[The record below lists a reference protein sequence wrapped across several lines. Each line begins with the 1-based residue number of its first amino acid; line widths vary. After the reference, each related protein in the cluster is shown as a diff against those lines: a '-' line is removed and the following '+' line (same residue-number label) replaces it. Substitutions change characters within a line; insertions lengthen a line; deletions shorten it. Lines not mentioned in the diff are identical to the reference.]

1 MIKTQH
7 QIEQMRAAGRT
18 AAAAL
23 AHASGWLRPGV
34 TTAALAA
41 ELDRFIQAAGA
52 RPALKGYRGF
62 PAAAAISVNE
72 EAIHGVPSGRPLREG
87 DLVTIDLLLSQN
99 GYYADCAWT
108 WAVGQPA
115 AEDARLLAAG
125 EAALWAG
132 IAAARAGAPLSAL
145 SAAISAA
152 AARAGC
158 ALLAGWGGHGIGRRP
173 HERPFVP
180 NVERAGPAALLQ
192 PGMALTVEPIVCAG
206 SGAARR
212 GRDRWTIMTGDGA
225 KAAAFEHTIAITA
238 EGPLIL
244 TAV

>member
-1 MIKTQH
+1 MTKTPH
-7 QIEQMRAAGRT
+7 QIAHMRAAGRI

-23 AHASGWLRPGV
+23 AHAARLLRPGA
-34 TTAALAA
+34 TTAELAA

-52 RPALKGYRGF
+52 HPALKGYRGF
-62 PAAAAISVNE
+62 PAAAAISINE
-72 EAIHGVPSGRPLREG
+72 EAIHGVPTSRPLREG
-87 DLVTIDLLLSQN
+87 DLVTVDLLLSRN

-108 WAVGQPA
+108 WVIGQPS

-132 IAAARAGAPLSAL
+132 IAAARAGTPLSAIG
-145 SAAISAA
+145 AAISAA
-152 AARAGC
+152 AAQAGC
-158 ALLAGWGGHGIGRRP
+158 ALLAGYGGHGIGRRP

-180 NVERAGPAALLQ
+180 NVDRADAATALQ

-206 SGAARR
+206 DGTARR
-212 GRDRWTIMTGDGA
+212 GRDRWTIVTGDGM

-238 EGPLIL
+238 EAPVIL
-244 TAV
+244 TAL